1 MTAEENILAQITRLL
16 EKEAMPKSACSD
28 SLLKTL
34 QPLLHAGVVAEEHS
48 GGGRRLVVRDAAA
61 LQQFSRLHFPDTPVP
76 GGLSSRATGVAR
88 FRDSKTFASDT
99 PEIVSVRAWSDK
111 ALLQKGQPTGA
122 AVATAQ
128 HGVFSFLLAGAEHYA
143 LRGVCALVE
152 NPAVFTQFEHFQLPV
167 GLVIYGHGR
176 ASNRFVDWLSTITSS
191 DFQLLHL
198 PDYDPVGLIEFERL
212 RGRLGNRVRLH
223 LPHDLDQQFTRFS
236 NRTLLKHVNS
246 QSMLAN
252 LRRTALPEVRHVVA
266 LIDRHN
272 AGLEQEAL
280 LLNKHVA
287 TSQ

>member
-1 MTAEENILAQITRLL
+1 MTAEENILAQITHLL
-16 EKEAMPKSACSD
+16 EEGAMPRSACSG

-34 QPLLHAGVVAEEHS
+34 QPLLHAGVVAEERS
-48 GGGRRLVVRDAAA
+48 GGGRRLVVRDASA
-61 LQQFSRLHFPDTPVP
+61 LQEFSRLHFPDTPVP

-99 PEIVSVRAWSDK
+99 PEIVSVRAWSEK

-122 AVATAQ
+122 AAATAQ
-128 HGVFSFLLAGAEHYA
+128 HGVFSFLLAGAAHYA
-143 LRGVCALVE
+143 LRGPCALVE
-152 NPAVFTQFEHFQLPV
+152 NPAVFTQFEYFQLPV

-176 ASNRFVDWLSTITSS
+176 ASRRFVDWLSTMTSP

-198 PDYDPVGLIEFERL
+198 PDYDPVGLTEFERL
-212 RGRLGNRVRLH
+212 HRRLGNRARLY
-223 LPHDLDQQFTRFS
+223 LPHDLDQQFARFS
-236 NRTLLKHVNS
+236 NNALLKHVNS

-252 LRRTALPEVRHVVA
+252 LRRTASSEVRHVVA

-280 LLNKHVA
+280 LLKQHIA